1 MAMGSNCDYKRP
13 VRPQTGELRM
23 EQSARLAASSKS
35 TRAGVQFC
43 ERAATISENMTAIHS
58 GKRGFQADTQAFQ
71 PVAEKAKVIL
81 EAQKRGPHSTISS
94 RDKRVF
100 SRDTRTIRNPR
111 NLHGINHI
119 TLSKVGQNRMFSKCP
134 ILVQSIVKLIL

>member
-1 MAMGSNCDYKRP
+1 
-13 VRPQTGELRM
+13 M

-43 ERAATISENMTAIHS
+43 ERAATISENMTA
-58 GKRGFQADTQAFQ
+58 FQ
-71 PVAEKAKVIL
+71 PSAEKL
-81 EAQKRGPHSTISS
+81 EAIFEGSKRSPNFTNSS

-100 SRDTRTIRNPR
+100 SRDTRTSRNSC
-111 NLHGINHI
+111 NLHEINHI

-134 ILVQSIVKLIL
+134 ILVHPILKVLL